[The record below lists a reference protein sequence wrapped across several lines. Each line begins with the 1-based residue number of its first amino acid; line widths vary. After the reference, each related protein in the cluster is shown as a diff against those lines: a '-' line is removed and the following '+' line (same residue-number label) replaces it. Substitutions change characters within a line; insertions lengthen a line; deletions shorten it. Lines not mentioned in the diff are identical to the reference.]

1 MNTSTTGAPAGN
13 RTMDRSAPVLVQ
25 HDLNLGQAVT
35 RGSNVA
41 KTFTFTISDKHAPAL
56 RSAIDEL
63 SGLIGSR
70 LEGQHRFAK
79 ETALTDAAIGIGKLR
94 ASVFAQ
100 VPKGD
105 PNYV

>member
-1 MNTSTTGAPAGN
+1 MQPCTTGAPAGP
-13 RTMDRSAPVLVQ
+13 RTTANNAPVA
-25 HDLNLGQAVT
+25 HGFNTGQAVT
-35 RGSNVA
+35 RGSDVA
-41 KTFTFTISDKHAPAL
+41 KTFTFTISDEHAPAL

-63 SGLIGSR
+63 SSLIGSR

-79 ETALTDAAIGIGKLR
+79 ETALTDAAITVGALR
-94 ASVFAQ
+94 AAVFAQ